1 MNTHKE
7 RERERERVFDN
18 SINLCIFV
26 RVSLMLMC
34 LRSLHADGINSG
46 MGDPNVPITIINQP
60 IAAASAAPDDACCC
74 KYKKPVYR

>member
-1 MNTHKE
+1 
-7 RERERERVFDN
+7 
-18 SINLCIFV
+18 
-26 RVSLMLMC
+26 VSAGAYMLM
-34 LRSLHADGINSG
+34 ASG

>member
-1 MNTHKE
+1 
-7 RERERERVFDN
+7 
-18 SINLCIFV
+18 
-26 RVSLMLMC
+26 MLMC